1 MFKKIKT
8 FLWMLVAAPDDPNKV
23 SQAKLWSNIGMLAM
37 TTVFLHMGYTNTL
50 PEWYA
55 WIYAPSV
62 ACPQLISKFIALRWG
77 WKCQHSD
84 KQYPYDE
91 YSDSGYRGYPDDKYP
106 EYSGNRHSD
115 PIESEDYRELR
126 R

>member
-23 SQAKLWSNIGMLAM
+23 SQAKLWSNIGMLSM
-37 TTVFLHMGYTNTL
+37 TIVFLHMGYTGTL
-50 PEWYA
+50 QEWYA

-62 ACPQLISKFIALRWG
+62 ACPQLISKFITLRWG
-77 WKCQHSD
+77 WKGQHSD
-84 KQYPYDE
+84 RQ
-91 YSDSGYRGYPDDKYP
+91 YSDSR
-106 EYSGNRHSD
+106 YSEHSGDRYSD
-115 PIESEDYRELR
+115 PTESENCRDFR

>member
-23 SQAKLWSNIGMLAM
+23 SQTKLWSNIGMLAM
-37 TTVFLHMGYTNTL
+37 TIVFLHMGYTGTL

-62 ACPQLISKFIALRWG
+62 ACPQLISKFVTLRWG
-77 WKCQHSD
+77 WKGQHSD
-84 KQYPYDE
+84 GQCSDDRYSDNRWPE
-91 YSDSGYRGYPDDKYP
+91 YSDSR
-106 EYSGNRHSD
+106 YSEHSGDRYSD
-115 PIESEDYRELR
+115 PTESENCRDFR

>member
-1 MFKKIKT
+1 MFKKFKT

-23 SQAKLWSNIGMLAM
+23 SQAKLWSNVGMLAM
-37 TTVFLHMGYTNTL
+37 TVVFLHMGYTSTL

-77 WKCQHSD
+77 HGCQHLDNGYSEYAD
-84 KQYPYDE
+84 NRYPGDRFDDR
-91 YSDSGYRGYPDDKYP
+91 YSDTP
-106 EYSGNRHSD
+106 
-115 PIESEDYRELR
+115 ESEGSRNLR

>member
-23 SQAKLWSNIGMLAM
+23 SQAKLWSNIGMLSM
-37 TTVFLHMGYTNTL
+37 TTVFLHMGCTGTL
-50 PEWYA
+50 QEWYA

-77 WKCQHSD
+77 GQHFDRQYSD
-84 KQYPYDE
+84 DR
-91 YSDSGYRGYPDDKYP
+91 YSDSRYSEHSGDGY
-106 EYSGNRHSD
+106 SD
-115 PIESEDYRELR
+115 PTESENCRDFR

>member
-1 MFKKIKT
+1 MFEKIKS
-8 FLWMLVAAPDDPNKV
+8 FLWMLVEAPGDSNKV

-37 TTVFLHMGYTNTL
+37 TVVFLHMGCTNTL
-50 PEWYA
+50 QEWYA

-77 WKCQHSD
+77 QGCQHFD
-84 KQYPYDE
+84 N
-91 YSDSGYRGYPDDKYP
+91 RYP
-106 EYSGNRHSD
+106 EYTDDRYSNNGHSD
-115 PIESEDYRELR
+115 DRFDNRYSDTPESEDSRDLR